1 MRGRLARVC
10 TAALAIGVIC
20 LMVTIVL
27 QVLFSALDVNPV
39 ARFGTVLP
47 WVGDAVT
54 LNSLLD
60 VQWHLLVVTGLL
72 PMGLVWLRNR
82 HVRVDFLYN
91 RGEPATRRWIDIVCN
106 LFFAAPFFALVLPA
120 SWSFVIRA
128 WTADEGSRN
137 GGLNDLWLIK
147 AVMPLGLGLL
157 ALAVAVET
165 VRLVRTRQ

>member
-1 MRGRLARVC
+1 MGDHLARVSI
-10 TAALAIGVIC
+10 AALAIAVIC

-27 QVLFSALDVNPV
+27 QVLFSALDMNPV
-39 ARFGTVLP
+39 ARFDTALP

-60 VQWHLLVVTGLL
+60 AQWHLLVITSLL

-91 RGEPATRRWIDIVCN
+91 RGEPATRRWIDIAGN
-106 LFFAAPFFALVLPA
+106 LLFAAPFFVLVLPA
-120 SWSFVIRA
+120 SWNFMIRA
-128 WTADEGSRN
+128 WTSDEGSRN

-157 ALAVAVET
+157 AFAVAVET
-165 VRLVRTRQ
+165 VRLVRARR